1 MDDEIVMNTKTF
13 STNGYKFIKFIAV
26 NEAVEFIENQE
37 VGSIIAIMNP
47 ELIKVDR
54 ERGITF

>member
-26 NEAVEFIENQE
+26 NEAVEFIEN
-37 VGSIIAIMNP
+37 
-47 ELIKVDR
+47 
-54 ERGITF
+54 